1 MHPQRIYRIGDFF
14 QPSDDEP
21 IRSVITASP
30 EAVIVAWHVQPGQR
44 IAAHIHPSGQDTWTI
59 LAGQGDYQ
67 LDASGATRP
76 IHAGDVV
83 LAHTGCVHG
92 STTAAQSR
100 CSLCLSFHRRAL
112 VTSWPP
118 PLPRQG
124 CEPRGVHGVTLA
136 PRVTPLV
143 NPPCVSMQA
152 YRAPSGRVLVEG
164 VVKAARDVG
173 DIGVAP
179 SQPASA
185 MPAAHPIMVIG
196 HRARPAAHPTG
207 ELPHDPADTHRHR

>member
-76 IHAGDVV
+76 IHAGEVV

-92 STTAAQSR
+92 VYNSGTEPLLFVSVVSPAGAGYE
-100 CSLCLSFHRRAL
+100 L
-112 VTSWPP
+112 VT
-118 PLPRQG
+118 
-124 CEPRGVHGVTLA
+124 A
-136 PRVTPLV
+136 TP
-143 NPPCVSMQA
+143 
-152 YRAPSGRVLVEG
+152 
-164 VVKAARDVG
+164 
-173 DIGVAP
+173 
-179 SQPASA
+179 SA
-185 MPAAHPIMVIG
+185 
-196 HRARPAAHPTG
+196 G
-207 ELPHDPADTHRHR
+207 E